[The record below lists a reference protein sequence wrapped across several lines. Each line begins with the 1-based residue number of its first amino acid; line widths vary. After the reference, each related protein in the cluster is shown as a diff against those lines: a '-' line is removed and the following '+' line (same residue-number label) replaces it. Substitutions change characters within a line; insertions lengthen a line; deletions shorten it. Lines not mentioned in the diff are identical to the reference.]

1 MIRSVYLL
9 AFSILV
15 IGFFA
20 GSSCSKPGLSNT
32 QFGNW
37 IQAAPIGNFPR
48 SNAVSFVIGDTA
60 YVGLGY
66 NETVPGNHRLKD
78 FWSFSATTGWTQ
90 LPDYPGVPRSNAV
103 GFSLDGY
110 GYAGTGYDG
119 TFQVYA
125 DFYQYDPA
133 LQKWSLKAP
142 LPGGGRYDAVG
153 FGLQG
158 KGYVGTGFNNFW
170 LNDFYQYDPG
180 KDKWEKTPGTSG
192 NLSKRRA
199 ASAFVFNNKAYLVGG
214 SISGGMARDF
224 WAFDPSQPAPWIPL
238 NNITNTE
245 KDNFDDD
252 YTDIQREYGSAF
264 VNGDQ
269 AYLMLGRNGSGG
281 MVTSTWA
288 YDIVNDRWS
297 RRSPYPR
304 SPRFG
309 SVGFTVSGESFIGLG
324 STGNFTT
331 FDDLDHYFPK
341 DIYNSND

>member
-1 MIRSVYLL
+1 MIRSVYLSAL
-9 AFSILV
+9 AILI

-20 GSSCSKPGLSNT
+20 GSSCSKPGMSTT
-32 QFGNW
+32 QLGNW

-48 SNAVSFVIGDTA
+48 SNAVSFVIGDKA

-66 NETVPGNHRLKD
+66 NETAPDKNHRLKD

-90 LPDYPGVPRSNAV
+90 IQDYPGVPRSNAV

-110 GYAGTGYDG
+110 GYAGSGFNGALELYD
-119 TFQVYA
+119 

-133 LQKWSLKAP
+133 LLQWKPIAP
-142 LPGGGRYDAVG
+142 MPGGGRYDAVG

-158 KGYVGTGFNNFW
+158 KGYVGTGFNNYW
-170 LNDFYQYDPG
+170 LNDFYQYDP
-180 KDKWEKTPGTSG
+180 KQDSWSKTPGTSG
-192 NLSKRRA
+192 NFSKRRA
-199 ASAFVFNNKAYLVGG
+199 ASAFVFNNKAYIVAG

-224 WAFDPSQPAPWIPL
+224 WAFDPSQAAPWIPL
-238 NNITNTE
+238 NNITKTSKE
-245 KDNFDDD
+245 SFDND
-252 YTDIQREYGSAF
+252 YTDIQREYGSVF

-269 AYLMLGRNGSGG
+269 AFLMLGRNGG

-288 YDIVNDRWS
+288 YDFVNDRWI

-309 SVGFTVSGESFIGLG
+309 GVAFTVSGESFIGTG

-331 FDDLDHYFPK
+331 FDDFDHYFPK
-341 DIYNSND
+341 DLYNSNN